1 MKKIRLTLAIF
12 CLACLFAG
20 CVDRR
25 DIDENDYVVG
35 AIFDYNTQKQ
45 RYEVHI
51 QVALP
56 EAFTKAP
63 GGGGQPKETFLL
75 YEGEGESVFDAIRDA
90 AKNAGKRLFWAHC
103 DAYIVSKELAGRGIF
118 GVMDI
123 LIRDNEIRE
132 TAYFYINDG
141 TTEDLLT
148 VKNGTEEVPMLG
160 LKKLVDLGLKTHG
173 TTLRK
178 EVMDCFRDL
187 HMENSAYLVPLV
199 SSRKPDVPA
208 KEAHKKFHLTGA
220 AVFKKDKMIG
230 RLTSAETRGYVFA
243 VGQIKDTLIVGNVLG
258 KQVTFEVIGSRAEL
272 KPRIQGDEISFTVEV
287 KPTINVGQVND
298 PVNLEDPRFIRE
310 AEQAFNRELEQEIQY
325 SINKA
330 KEMKADYF
338 DFARQV
344 QLADP
349 KLWKQVRNQW
359 SEQLFPEMDI
369 QVKVQSTMLRTGLLI
384 STEIGGPK

>member
-1 MKKIRLTLAIF
+1 MKKVRLTLAIF
-12 CLACLFAG
+12 CLAYLFSG

-25 DIDENDYVVG
+25 DIDENDYILG
-35 AIFDYNTQKQ
+35 AIFDYSVEKQK
-45 RYEVHI
+45 YEVHI
-51 QVALP
+51 QVAEP
-56 EAFTKAP
+56 GAFTKAQ
-63 GGGGQPKETFLL
+63 GGGGQPQETFLL

-90 AKNAGKRLFWAHC
+90 AKNAGKRLFWGHC
-103 DAYIVSKELAGRGIF
+103 DVYIVGKELARQGIF
-118 GVMDI
+118 GVID
-123 LIRDNEIRE
+123 LLTRDNEIRE
-132 TAYFYINDG
+132 TAYFFINDG
-141 TTEDLLT
+141 TMEDLLT
-148 VKNGTEEVPMLG
+148 LKNGTEEVPMLS
-160 LKKLVDLGLKTHG
+160 LKKLADLSLQTHG

-178 EVMDCFRDL
+178 EVNDCYSDL
-187 HMENSAYLVPLV
+187 HMENSVYLVPLV
-199 SSRKPDVPA
+199 SSRQSDVPA

-230 RLTSAETRGYVFA
+230 KLTSAETRGYVFA
-243 VGQIKDTLIVGNVLG
+243 VGQIKDTVIVGNVRG
-258 KQVTFEVIGSRAEL
+258 KQVTFEVIGSQAKL

-287 KPTINVGQVND
+287 KPSINVGQVNS

-349 KLWKQVRNQW
+349 KLWKQVRNRW

-369 QVKVQSTMLRTGLLI
+369 QVKVQSTIMRTGLLI
-384 STEIGGPK
+384 STEIGGAE